1 MANVTPDREL
11 ALETATALHT
21 PGYADLIQQHGIHT
35 ANHHLRATA
44 TSIWRWLTGPAHLRI
59 TIGPTRDHDGHPDP
73 HPDNNGGQPVQ
84 LRITD
89 QTGRPYQADLTV
101 QVYDAVGNEITDD
114 PGTMA
119 DDLTWTLD
127 SGDGIVT
134 LDVSPDTRT
143 CTVTATALGSAVV
156 RVTLAELTGTVA
168 VDVIPGDAAS
178 LQITEGEPRPR
189 PDTEPEPVEPQ

>member
-1 MANVTPDREL
+1 MADMTDTRRIAMAHAVTLHTNRFSSHSPAIANQMLRT
-11 ALETATALHT
+11 TATRI
-21 PGYADLIQQHGIHT
+21 YD
-35 ANHHLRATA
+35 
-44 TSIWRWLTGPAHLRI
+44 WLTGPTHLKI
-59 TIGPTRDHDGHPDP
+59 TIGPAVDRDGHPDP

-89 QTGRPYQADLTV
+89 TQGHPYQADLTV